1 MVEETTQA
9 VDTGPAQTVEQAVE
23 EEGGGPD
30 APHEEQQGKTEAEQA
45 SRIGE
50 LEAALSDGER
60 RLSGLDGLLGQR
72 DARIGELE
80 TALGQVEGVVKER
93 EQEAEGLRAQLAQA
107 VELYRASL
115 LAAAPDIPE
124 ELVNGATIAEVE
136 ASLAQAR
143 QMVEQVRGQLE
154 AHAVQERVPFGA
166 PARSAPDLSA
176 LSSQE
181 KIRLGLDRR

>member
-1 MVEETTQA
+1 M
-9 VDTGPAQTVEQAVE
+9 
-23 EEGGGPD
+23 
-30 APHEEQQGKTEAEQA
+30 
-45 SRIGE
+45 
-50 LEAALSDGER
+50 
-60 RLSGLDGLLGQR
+60 
-72 DARIGELE
+72 
-80 TALGQVEGVVKER
+80 GQVEGVVKER

-154 AHAVQERVPFGA
+154 AKPSRRGFRLALRRVPLRTSRPCRHRRRYGWDWTVA
-166 PARSAPDLSA
+166 SRRTAMP
-176 LSSQE
+176 
-181 KIRLGLDRR
+181 LGRRTGLLRPLAQRNMMVATHRQGESGLVTVKGPGHY